1 MLLGITSLMKEFMPM
16 RLVIAFIPYRHPSR
30 EGKACQGRQ
39 MLMFWSGQGCQASVF
54 YAWVFLAPQATVRAN
69 SRSANVYSKSTL
81 GPMKE
86 GRLCTLGRLSFRST
100 SAATERLRLAPAK
113 SLPRLT
119 AALASSLLFLRLPK
133 GIVTLLLGLWNSH
146 MIWI

>member
-1 MLLGITSLMKEFMPM
+1 MLLGISSLMKAIHAHEADDWFPTLSSSLQGGDGLSGTTNADVLVGAGMPG
-16 RLVIAFIPYRHPSR
+16 LCILCLGILGSTSNCKGEH
-30 EGKACQGRQ
+30 
-39 MLMFWSGQGCQASVF
+39 
-54 YAWVFLAPQATVRAN
+54 
-69 SRSANVYSKSTL
+69 RSANVYSKSTL